1 MLSQKCKKSIE
12 LIRSQNKGCLSVSVE
27 DLLAAAAEP
36 PRKGE
41 TLNEQLDRL
50 SDAFD
55 AVQRYLEQ
63 YSLEDGHNSPIPD
76 IQDDASDIHS
86 TVTSSSFS
94 TRRWAIFFLGFI
106 LINTITLF

>member
-12 LIRSQNKGCLSVSVE
+12 LIRCVPKIAVMSGRKAPNGERYRSQNKGCLSVSVE

-55 AVQRYLEQ
+55 AVQR
-63 YSLEDGHNSPIPD
+63 
-76 IQDDASDIHS
+76 
-86 TVTSSSFS
+86 
-94 TRRWAIFFLGFI
+94 
-106 LINTITLF
+106 